1 MVNND
6 FDILSQEI
14 NKLFP
19 NERQA
24 YYYVP
29 PKSEGPSQK
38 VSKGKLPDF
47 YRNKLEE
54 CRQIGLVQRKRK
66 KSDDNND
73 DLDLESSISPTSMT
87 VYIVQLHLHSKITR
101 VTYITE

>member
-1 MVNND
+1 MCSNVFRVRLVNGD
-6 FDILSQEI
+6 FDILSQKI

-24 YYYVP
+24 FYYVP

-47 YRNKLEE
+47 YRNKLDE
-54 CRQIGLVQRKRK
+54 CRQIGLVQKKRKRI
-66 KSDDNND
+66 DDNIN
-73 DLDLESSISPTSMT
+73 DLDLESSISPTSNDD
-87 VYIVQLHLHSKITR
+87 KK
-101 VTYITE
+101 